1 MSPRTHRPL
10 LFAPC
15 LVSILW
21 LALPMPAVAL
31 EAQGA
36 GGAGE
41 ARAAAAPSQPT
52 WYARTRIA
60 TSFGPVVNHYW
71 SKGPWLRS
79 ETVLS
84 GHRVVTI
91 VNSTHYYVY
100 DLVLG
105 EGVEVARAPKAI
117 AEDEERGRPFGRE
130 LDALIEA
137 GGELIHQGQSEAGGM
152 PYKVY
157 QLTNENGRR
166 RISVTDSEP
175 PLPINVET
183 FVRSSGHNGL
193 LEYSGWLR
201 DIAIAESFFV
211 PPAHIEWERLRYDE
225 YNRRA
230 PREAVGPAPIYFR
243 HLLHGN

>member
-105 EGVEVARAPKAI
+105 EGVEVV
-117 AEDEERGRPFGRE
+117 RGPDLLLGDHSRWAVQQGGRTR
-130 LDALIEA
+130 LSGLSPA
-137 GGELIHQGQSEAGGM
+137 GGEDQGGQEGVHAIT
-152 PYKVY
+152 VD
-157 QLTNENGRR
+157 Q
-166 RISVTDSEP
+166 
-175 PLPINVET
+175 PLSCCHAAAAV
-183 FVRSSGHNGL
+183 
-193 LEYSGWLR
+193 
-201 DIAIAESFFV
+201 
-211 PPAHIEWERLRYDE
+211 RLRC
-225 YNRRA
+225 
-230 PREAVGPAPIYFR
+230 
-243 HLLHGN
+243 